1 MLYDFGLMLIEM
13 LSNEVDDN
21 NKLVGTIDDILNN
34 LDIEPELKAIIYE
47 CLHAK
52 DKVSEREQEAY
63 DNEINQFILKDR
75 MKRQQAEQN

>member
-21 NKLVGTIDDILNN
+21 SKLVGTIDDILNN
-34 LDIEPELKAIIYE
+34 LEIEPELKAIIYE

-52 DKVSEREQEAY
+52 DKVSEREQESY
-63 DNEINQFILKDR
+63 DNEIN
-75 MKRQQAEQN
+75 